1 MSLLI
6 RKSSKA
12 FLISILSAIYICFIA
27 AITVDAK
34 EQQQVLILHSY
45 HAEYQWT
52 GNITKGIQSA
62 LEKEKDVQLFFEYM
76 DTKRHI
82 DKPYL
87 EKLLEL
93 YKHKYSGVAP
103 DVIIVSDDNALNFLL
118 KNREVLF
125 PGIPIVF
132 CGINDFTGALIA
144 GHANI
149 TGVVEHSDVLDTLLI
164 AMRLHPEIRQ
174 VAVVHDQTETALAN
188 VANLKKIVPELERQ
202 VEFKYLTDMTIS
214 ELEEALRALPA
225 KTIVLN
231 SIFVRDRK
239 GRFIPQK
246 QVRKLINDNF
256 TGPVYTYSGIV
267 MSYPGTCGG
276 KVTSGYVQGET
287 AALIAWRILHG
298 EPAGSIDVLRE
309 SPNVYMFNYVEMNRF
324 GISENDLP
332 ENSIILNKPFPFYE
346 NYKEKIWLAAG
357 AFTFLLFLII
367 FLFLNILQRKQV
379 EDELIRSE
387 KRYRTIF
394 EDSRDAIYVVSL
406 KGKCIDANQAML
418 DLFGYTREE
427 MPNVD
432 INNVY
437 VNPDDRIKVRNKI
450 EKKGFVKDF
459 EVKLRRKDG
468 KVMDCLLNAT
478 LRQTGVV
485 SIPGYQGSIRDM
497 TEQKKLETQLVQ
509 AQKMEAIGTLAAGI
523 AHDFNNIL
531 TAVIG
536 YAELSIFQLPEGHKA
551 GENLMK
557 VCKAG
562 LRAKDLVNQILAFSR
577 HSKQERKPIQIAPIV
592 KEPIK
597 LLRASLPSTIEF
609 HQNIKAESVI
619 VEADPT
625 QMQQIVMN
633 LCTNAFHAMS
643 EKGGILEI
651 SLSEIELDFRDASQY
666 LDLSPGKY
674 VRLIVT
680 DTGCGMDRELM
691 ERIFDPYFTTKEKSK
706 GTGLG
711 LSVVHGIVKSQGG
724 DITVY
729 SEPGKGST
737 FNVYIPV
744 IQKESVEEKDET
756 KPLPTGHERILFI
769 DDELPIVDMVRQMLE
784 RLGYEVDARTSSIE
798 ALELFKS
805 QPDRFDMVITDMT
818 MPNMTGNRLARELIY
833 KDPSGYTD
841 NSLHRIQRKNN
852 RRKGQR
858 DGYPEIYFKT
868 RKHVCFCK
876 GN

>member
-1 MSLLI
+1 MMSLLI
-6 RKSSKA
+6 RKPGKA

-27 AITVDAK
+27 ASTVDAK
-34 EQQQVLILHSY
+34 KQQKVLILHSY

-82 DKPYL
+82 DKPCL
-87 EKLLEL
+87 EKLVEL
-93 YKHKYSGVAP
+93 YKHKYSDADV

-118 KNREVLF
+118 ENREALF

-132 CGINDFTGALIA
+132 CGINNFTDSLIA
-144 GHANI
+144 GHTNI
-149 TGVVEHSDVLDTLLI
+149 TGVVEQPDVFDTLLI

-188 VANLKKIVPELERQ
+188 VANLKKIIPELERQ
-202 VEFKYLTDMTIS
+202 VEFKYLTDMTVS

-225 KTIVLN
+225 ETMVLN

-246 QVRKLINDNF
+246 QVGKLINDNF
-256 TGPVYTYSGIV
+256 TGPVYTCSGVV
-267 MSYPGTCGG
+267 MSCPGTCGG
-276 KVTSGYVQGET
+276 KVTSGYVQGQT
-287 AALIAWRILHG
+287 AGLMAWRILHG

-309 SPNVYMFNYVEMNRF
+309 SPNVYMFNYVEMKRF
-324 GISENDLP
+324 NISENDLP
-332 ENSIILNKPFPFYE
+332 ENSIILNKPFSFYE
-346 NYKEKIWLAAG
+346 NYKEKVWLAAG
-357 AFTFLLFLII
+357 GFTFLLFLII
-367 FLFLNILQRKQV
+367 ALFLNILQRKQV
-379 EDELIRSE
+379 EYELIRSE

-394 EDSRDAIYVVSL
+394 EDSRDALYISTRE
-406 KGKCIDANQAML
+406 GKFIDVNQSML
-418 DLFGYTREE
+418 DLFDYTREQMIDLKVE
-427 MPNVD
+427 
-432 INNVY
+432 NVY
-437 VNPDDRIKVRNKI
+437 VNPEDRIKLLNKI

-459 EVKLRRKDG
+459 EVKLRKKDG
-468 KVMDCLLNAT
+468 KVMDCLLNVT
-478 LRQTGVV
+478 VRQAGV

-497 TEQKKLETQLVQ
+497 TEQKKLEAQLVQ

-531 TAVIG
+531 TAVMG
-536 YAELSIFQLPEGHKA
+536 YSELAGFQIPEGHKA
-551 GENLMK
+551 RENLMK
-557 VCKAG
+557 VRKAG
-562 LRAKDLVNQILAFSR
+562 NRAKDLVNQILAFSR
-577 HSKQERKPIQIAPIV
+577 QSKQERKAIQIAPIV
-592 KEPIK
+592 KESIK

-609 HQNIKAESVI
+609 RQNIKAESVI

-643 EKGGILEI
+643 EDGGILEI
-651 SLSEIELDFRDASQY
+651 SLLEIELDSDTANQFH
-666 LDLSPGKY
+666 DLSPGKY

-680 DTGCGMDRELM
+680 DTGCGMDKELM

-711 LSVVHGIVKSQGG
+711 LSVVHGIVKSHGG
-724 DITVY
+724 DITVD
-729 SEPGKGST
+729 SEPEKGST

-769 DDELPIVDMVRQMLE
+769 DDELPIMDMVRQMLE
-784 RLGYEVDARTSSIE
+784 RLWAMKWTREQA
-798 ALELFKS
+798 ALRHWSCLS
-805 QPDRFDMVITDMT
+805 RNP
-818 MPNMTGNRLARELIY
+818 TGSTWLLPI
-833 KDPSGYTD
+833 
-841 NSLHRIQRKNN
+841 
-852 RRKGQR
+852 
-858 DGYPEIYFKT
+858 
-868 RKHVCFCK
+868 
-876 GN
+876 